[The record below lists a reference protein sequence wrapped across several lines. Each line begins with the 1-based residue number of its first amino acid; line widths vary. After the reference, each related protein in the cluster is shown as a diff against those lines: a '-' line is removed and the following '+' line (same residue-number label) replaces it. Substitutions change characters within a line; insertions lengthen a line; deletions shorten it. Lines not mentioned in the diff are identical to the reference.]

1 MKTVTACT
9 FQKEWSKDGRT
20 GKIYDVVF
28 SDDSKGQAFGE
39 IPVGTTETD
48 LEITP
53 NGNYPAK
60 VKLLKKNG
68 FPGGFKQKAG
78 NESFALSYAKDIV
91 VAMIPTMEPK
101 PKSSDLAKVTTTLAD
116 TFFEWLETKKK

>member
-39 IPVGTTETD
+39 IPVGTTESD
-48 LEITP
+48 LEIIP

-68 FPGGFKQKAG
+68 FAGGGFKQKAG
-78 NESFALSYAKDIV
+78 NESFAMSYAKDLV
-91 VAMIPTMEPK
+91 VADKVKIDQLIPTAEK
-101 PKSSDLAKVTTTLAD
+101 IYT
-116 TFFEWLETKKK
+116 WLQSKKQ